1 MHHIV
6 MNLEHV
12 SESCLAPRAS
22 FTLWEDELPQR
33 EEHRFGIAD
42 K

>member
-12 SESCLAPRAS
+12 SKSCLAP
-22 FTLWEDELPQR
+22 WENELLQG
-33 EEHRFGIAD
+33 EEHRFGKAD